1 MAVKFVIIGG
11 GPAGNQAATYAARLG
26 ADLDDFPGAREVII
40 EAEDGMA
47 AAIEHECLP
56 RVRLLESGDLTKSPG
71 YVGWNGVDRLQHV
84 RCEGRQRRDQH
95 EANAD
100 QADTAKQHEWSAF
113 S

>member
-1 MAVKFVIIGG
+1 EDLDPLTVVRRVGDDE
-11 GPAGNQAATYAARLG
+11 GPVRRHGECGRIDDAARLG

-84 RCEGRQRRDQH
+84 RCERRQ
-95 EANAD
+95 
-100 QADTAKQHEWSAF
+100 
-113 S
+113 